1 MGAIQHKRP
10 DAERS
15 GEQPVEGKVTHR
27 PRSLGQKPLWQRS
40 DLAIAGSLVALLP
53 PAWILPE
60 RAWWPLCRAVARTPG
75 LVDQATLAKTIAGIA
90 AALPEPD
97 PARARA
103 IALDLQAAVYEL
115 RMQNLRAWRPGGG
128 ALGAWRPELL
138 LDGEEHLKAV
148 LNRGKGAILWVAHFA
163 FNGGITK
170 MVMQERGYPVSHLS
184 RPEHGFSKTRFGIA
198 CLNPVRCG
206 PEDRYLQQRI
216 VYDRHA
222 PSTAMRRMM
231 RVLKDGGLVSI
242 TAGAWEGS
250 GLAEGPMLGGL
261 LSLATGAPRLAA
273 VTGAEIL
280 PVFSIR
286 DRDGRW
292 RTVIEAP
299 LDLPRDRGQDE
310 ASAAAAAEYLRRHE
324 PWVRAY
330 PAQWRGW
337 KEWRQAPAAEVA
349 AR

>member
-1 MGAIQHKRP
+1 MGAVQHKKP
-10 DAERS
+10 DAERD
-15 GEQPVEGKVTHR
+15 GEQPVASKVTHR
-27 PRSLGQKPLWQRS
+27 PRSLGQRPQWQRS
-40 DLAIAGSLVALLP
+40 DLAIAGSLLALAP
-53 PAWILPE
+53 PAWVLPE
-60 RAWWPLCRAVARTPG
+60 RAWWPLCRAVARTPA
-75 LVDQATLAKTIAGIA
+75 LVDQPTMAKTIAGIM

-103 IALDLQAAVYEL
+103 IAEDLQAAVYEL

-128 ALGAWRPELL
+128 PMGGWRPTLY
-138 LDGEEHLKAV
+138 LDGEDHLLGV
-148 LNRGKGAILWVAHFA
+148 LKRGKGAILWVAHFA

-170 MVMQERGYPVSHLS
+170 MALHRAGHRVSHLS

-231 RVLKDGGLVSI
+231 RVLKDGGIVSI

-250 GLAEGPMLGGL
+250 GLAEGPMLGGS

-286 DRDGRW
+286 DREGRW
-292 RTVIEAP
+292 RVAIEAP
-299 LDLPRDRGQDE
+299 LELMRERDQD
-310 ASAAAAAEYLRRHE
+310 ALSAAAANDFLRRHE

-337 KEWRQAPAAEVA
+337 KEWRKAPAAPS
-349 AR
+349 ARG

>member
-1 MGAIQHKRP
+1 MGIVQHKRP
-10 DAERS
+10 DAERV
-15 GEQPVEGKVTHR
+15 GEQSVDGKVTHR
-27 PRSLGQKPLWQRS
+27 PRSLGQRPLWQRS
-40 DLAIAGSLVALLP
+40 DLAIAGSLLALLP
-53 PAWILPE
+53 PAWALPE

-75 LVDQATLAKTIAGIA
+75 LVDQTILAKTIAGIA

-97 PARARA
+97 PMRARA

-115 RMQNLRAWRPGGG
+115 RMQNLRGWRPGGEELRG
-128 ALGAWRPELL
+128 WRPDLNL
-138 LDGEEHLKAV
+138 RGEEHLNAV
-148 LNRGKGAILWVAHFA
+148 LERGKGAILWVAHFA

-170 MVMQERGYPVSHLS
+170 MALHRHGHQVSHLS

-198 CLNPVRCG
+198 CLNPVRCA

-231 RVLKDGGLVSI
+231 RVLKDGGIISI

-250 GLAEGPMLGGL
+250 GIAEAPLLGGV

-273 VTGAEIL
+273 MTGAEIL
-280 PVFSIR
+280 PVFSV
-286 DRDGRW
+286 RDGNGQW
-292 RTVIEAP
+292 LTAIERP
-299 LDLPRDRGQDE
+299 LDLPRERSQE
-310 ASAAAAAEYLRRHE
+310 ELSAAAAAEYLRRHE

-330 PAQWRGW
+330 PEQWRGW
-337 KEWRQAPAAEVA
+337 KEWRQAPTSRSA

>member
-1 MGAIQHKRP
+1 MGVVQHKRP
-10 DAERS
+10 DAEQS
-15 GEQPVEGKVTHR
+15 GAQPAESKVTHR
-27 PRSLGQKPLWQRS
+27 PRSLGRRPLWQRA
-40 DLAIAGSLVALLP
+40 DLAIAGSLLALLP
-53 PAWILPE
+53 PAWALPE
-60 RAWWPLCRAVARTPG
+60 RAWWPLCRVVARTPG
-75 LVDQATLAKTIAGIA
+75 LVDQATLGKTIAGIA

-128 ALGAWRPELL
+128 ASGGWQPELI
-138 LDGEEHLKAV
+138 LDGEQHLKSV
-148 LNRGKGAILWVAHFA
+148 LTRGKGAILWVAHFA

-170 MVMQERGYPVSHLS
+170 MALHSRGYPVSHLS

-198 CLNPVRCG
+198 CLNKVRCG
-206 PEDRYLQQRI
+206 PEDRCLQQRI
-216 VYDRHA
+216 VYDRQA

-231 RVLKDGGLVSI
+231 RVLKDGGIVSI

-250 GLAEGPMLGGL
+250 AIAEGPMLGGV

-280 PVFSIR
+280 PVFSVR
-286 DRDGRW
+286 DREGRW
-292 RTVIEAP
+292 RIAIQEP
-299 LDLPRDRGQDE
+299 LDLARDRSQDE
-310 ASAAAAAEYLRRHE
+310 LSAAAAAEYLRRHE

-330 PAQWRGW
+330 PEQWRGW
-337 KEWRQAPAAEVA
+337 KEWRTAPTAPSAAH
-349 AR
+349 

>member
-1 MGAIQHKRP
+1 MGAVQHKRP

-15 GEQPVEGKVTHR
+15 GEQSDSKVTHR
-27 PRSLGQKPLWQRS
+27 PRSLGQRPLWQRS
-40 DLAIAGSLVALLP
+40 DLAIAGSLLALLP
-53 PAWILPE
+53 PAWALPE
-60 RAWWPLCRAVARTPG
+60 RAWWSLCRAVARTPW

-115 RMQNLRAWRPGGG
+115 RMQNLRAWRPGAG
-128 ALGAWRPELL
+128 WRPDLI
-138 LDGEEHLKAV
+138 LDGEPHLKSV
-148 LNRGKGAILWVAHFA
+148 LARGKGAILWVAHFA

-170 MVMQERGYPVSHLS
+170 MALHERGHPVSHLS

-198 CLNPVRCG
+198 CLNKVRCG
-206 PEDRYLQQRI
+206 PEDRYLHQRI

-231 RVLKDGGLVSI
+231 RVLKDGGIVSI
-242 TAGAWEGS
+242 TAGAWEGI
-250 GLAEGPMLGGL
+250 GIAEGPLLGGV

-286 DRDGRW
+286 GREGRW
-292 RTVIEAP
+292 RVAIQEA
-299 LDLPRDRGQDE
+299 LDLARDRSQE
-310 ASAAAAAEYLRRHE
+310 ELSATAAAEYLRRHE

-330 PAQWRGW
+330 PEQWRGW
-337 KEWRQAPAAEVA
+337 KEWRKAPTVPTDTGG
-349 AR
+349 